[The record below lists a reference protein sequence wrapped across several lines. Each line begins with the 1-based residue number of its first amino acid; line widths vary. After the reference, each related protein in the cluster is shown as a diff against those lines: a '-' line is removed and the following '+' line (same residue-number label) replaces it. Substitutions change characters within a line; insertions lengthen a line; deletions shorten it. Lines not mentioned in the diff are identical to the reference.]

1 MSSETSKPKLTLNLP
16 VPGGGQIQAA
26 VWGNVQSKDGET
38 FISHGVTIQRRYFDD
53 EDQKWK
59 SAKGF
64 RDSDLLTLAF
74 AAQELYRQLAV
85 GKQK

>member
-1 MSSETSKPKLTLNLP
+1 MSTETSKPKLSLNLP

-26 VWGNVQSKDGET
+26 VWENEQTKDRET
-38 FISHGVTIQRRYFDD
+38 FTSHGVTFQRRYYDDD
-53 EDQKWK
+53 EKQWK

-74 AAQELYRQLAV
+74 AAQELYRQLAEE
-85 GKQK
+85 KQK